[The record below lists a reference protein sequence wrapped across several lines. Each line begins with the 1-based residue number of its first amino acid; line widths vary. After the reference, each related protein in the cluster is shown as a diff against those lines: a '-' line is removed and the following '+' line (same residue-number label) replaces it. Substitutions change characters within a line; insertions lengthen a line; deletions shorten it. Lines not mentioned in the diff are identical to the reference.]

1 MKTATLPEATTKTP
15 TVTPVVEAPQSEA
28 APESASVEESSA
40 LDSLTAAATDGAPVL
55 QSDVDSLCQR
65 IRRNRLAHKAGS
77 NPTLARY
84 LVAPN
89 RKSLGL

>member
-1 MKTATLPEATTKTP
+1 MKTATETSP
-15 TVTPVVEAPQSEA
+15 TETPVLTPMVDGPAES
-28 APESASVEESSA
+28 APESTTVEESSA

-77 NPTLARY
+77 NPALARY